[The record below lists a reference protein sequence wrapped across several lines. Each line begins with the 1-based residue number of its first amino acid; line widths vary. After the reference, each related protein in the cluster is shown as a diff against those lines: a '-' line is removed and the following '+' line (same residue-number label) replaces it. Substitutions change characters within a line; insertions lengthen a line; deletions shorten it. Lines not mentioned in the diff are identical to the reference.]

1 MGGTRI
7 EALKGKKIGV
17 LLGGE
22 SSEREVSLKTGKA
35 ILAALLR
42 LGYQAVPLDMKG
54 NWSGIIDKSAIDL
67 AFIALHGK
75 WGEDGAVQ
83 GLLEILEIPYTGS
96 GVLAS
101 SLCMSKLMTK
111 RVLSE
116 AGVVT
121 PDYTLLERGF
131 DSKKDFPGE
140 ISVPC
145 VVKPDREGST
155 IGVSIVYDETDL
167 KKAVS
172 EAFQY
177 DTRIIVEKYIGGRE
191 ITVGLINGK
200 VLPAIEII
208 PTSGFYD
215 YASKYTKGAT
225 EYVCPAKIDESVL
238 EKAYIATGTAAKVIS
253 LKGGARL
260 DFIIDKEG
268 DTYFLEV
275 NTIPGMTETSLL
287 PKAAKATG
295 MSFDDLVENILLDA
309 GTGK

>member
-1 MGGTRI
+1 
-7 EALKGKKIGV
+7 
-17 LLGGE
+17 
-22 SSEREVSLKTGKA
+22 
-35 ILAALLR
+35 
-42 LGYQAVPLDMKG
+42 
-54 NWSGIIDKSAIDL
+54 
-67 AFIALHGK
+67 
-75 WGEDGAVQ
+75 
-83 GLLEILEIPYTGS
+83 
-96 GVLAS
+96 
-101 SLCMSKLMTK
+101 
-111 RVLSE
+111 
-116 AGVVT
+116 
-121 PDYTLLERGF
+121 
-131 DSKKDFPGE
+131 
-140 ISVPC
+140 
-145 VVKPDREGST
+145 
-155 IGVSIVYDETDL
+155 
-167 KKAVS
+167 
-172 EAFQY
+172 
-177 DTRIIVEKYIGGRE
+177 
-191 ITVGLINGK
+191 VGLINGK